1 MKPDGSG
8 ERILTSGYH
17 NEGPTFAPNGRVV
30 MFLRDPGGNSAPS
43 LYTVDISG
51 RFEQRVPTPGFAS
64 RSDATRMALAT
75 HLLKQWPRTSAA
87 LGFGA
92 AAPALS
98 VLWWSPVIFQS
109 RNLLPFVLFIG
120 VPGLFAAIAG
130 CLFGKSLLDW
140 PPNQGPRIAALRGAA
155 IASVA
160 LLLFAP
166 TRRHER
172 SSGRSSITPASLRR
186 YLNHAGN
193 MRRPLWLALHKQDCA
208 TRLSLTSLTQAA
220 IDRWSE
226 AEVSRWEKQKEN
238 LEGAL
243 RRAHS

>member
-1 MKPDGSG
+1 
-8 ERILTSGYH
+8 
-17 NEGPTFAPNGRVV
+17 

-140 PPNQGPRIAALRGAA
+140 PPNQGQELPHFVAPPSRRWHCYFLPRH
-155 IASVA
+155 V
-160 LLLFAP
+160 
-166 TRRHER
+166 
-172 SSGRSSITPASLRR
+172 
-186 YLNHAGN
+186 
-193 MRRPLWLALHKQDCA
+193 A
-208 TRLSLTSLTQAA
+208 TRGHRVGAQLRPQVSAVILITQGTCVGRYGLRFTSKTVPQ
-220 IDRWSE
+220 
-226 AEVSRWEKQKEN
+226 
-238 LEGAL
+238 GC
-243 RRAHS
+243 H